1 MPSTAG
7 GATVGSPATSA
18 SATNNTV
25 TDIVKRHRANPYQR
39 RISPLTGLDP
49 IRLADG
55 RRREH
60 HIQQVKWSP
69 RIPPV
74 WKEMAAKFH
83 AMGDSVIGSDRCDRV
98 IEFIANLDAAESVH
112 PLLKLVRR

>member
-1 MPSTAG
+1 M
-7 GATVGSPATSA
+7 
-18 SATNNTV
+18 
-25 TDIVKRHRANPYQR
+25 IHQR
-39 RISPLTGLDP
+39 RISPPTGLDP

-98 IEFIANLDAAESVH
+98 IEFVANLDAAESVH
-112 PLLKLVRR
+112 PLLELVRR